1 MQTFFFLGKGGV
13 GKTTLSAAFASGISN
28 EGKRTLV
35 VSLDPAHNLGD
46 AFAEEIPCKIK
57 HLSKTLDAIEV
68 DVDRMILE
76 YLNELSSKLKHT
88 YRYLSVMNID
98 RYFDILKNSPGI
110 EEYATMEAIKKFVA
124 IKDCDAVVFDTP
136 PTGMTIRVLAMP
148 RVSLV
153 WTEQLVKMR
162 KRILSTRGMVEN
174 VQGKFEAEVDGEKVV
189 LSSSEK
195 EDPIMQELLSYR
207 EELRALRDMFSSEYS
222 YINIVTMAED
232 LALFETKR
240 IIESLGE
247 FKIKVRTIYLNKFYE
262 IENPPPEISG
272 KIKEQERVT
281 EKMKDHFKD
290 IEIREVPMLRESPR
304 GIPQLLDLYEKF
316 IQ

>member
-46 AFAEEIPCKIK
+46 VFAEEIPWKIK

-88 YRYLSVMNID
+88 YRYLSVMNLEK
-98 RYFDILKNSPGI
+98 YFDVLKNSPGI
-110 EEYATMEAIKKFVA
+110 EEYATLEGIKKFVFEECYDTV
-124 IKDCDAVVFDTP
+124 IFDTP
-136 PTGMTIRVLAMP
+136 PTGITVRVLAMP
-148 RVSLV
+148 KISLIWTANLVS
-153 WTEQLVKMR
+153 MR
-162 KRILSTRGMVEN
+162 RKILSRRKMIEN
-174 VQGKFEAEVDGEKVV
+174 VRGKFEAEIEGEV
-189 LSSSEK
+189 LELTSE
-195 EDPIMQELLSYR
+195 ERNDPIMQELLIYKKETKALS
-207 EELRALRDMFSSEYS
+207 ELFSSDKTFV
-222 YINIVTMAED
+222 NIVTMAED
-232 LALFETKR
+232 LAYFETKR
-240 IIESLGE
+240 IHESLTK
-247 FKIKVRTIYLNKFYE
+247 FKINLRKIYLNKFFR
-262 IENPPPEISG
+262 IENPPPEIAG

-281 EKMKDHFKD
+281 EMMKDHFKD

>member
-88 YRYLSVMNID
+88 YRYLSVMNLEK
-98 RYFDILKNSPGI
+98 YFDVLKNSPGI
-110 EEYATMEAIKKFVA
+110 EEYATLEGIKKFVFEEYYDTV
-124 IKDCDAVVFDTP
+124 IFDTP
-136 PTGMTIRVLAMP
+136 PTGITVRVLAMP
-148 RVSLV
+148 KISLIWTANLVS
-153 WTEQLVKMR
+153 MR
-162 KRILSTRGMVEN
+162 RKILSRRKMIEN
-174 VQGKFEAEVDGEKVV
+174 VRGKFEAEIEGEV
-189 LSSSEK
+189 LELTSE
-195 EDPIMQELLSYR
+195 ERNDPIMQELLIYKKETKALS
-207 EELRALRDMFSSEYS
+207 ELFSSDKTFV
-222 YINIVTMAED
+222 NIVTMAED
-232 LALFETKR
+232 LAYFETKR
-240 IIESLGE
+240 IHESLTK
-247 FKIKVRTIYLNKFYE
+247 FKIHLRKIYLNKFLR
-262 IENPPPEISG
+262 IENPPPEIAG

-281 EKMKDHFKD
+281 EMMKDHFKD

>member
-28 EGKRTLV
+28 EGKSTLV

-46 AFAEEIPCKIK
+46 ALAEEIPCKIK

-76 YLNELSSKLKHT
+76 YLNELSAKLKHT
-88 YRYLSVMNID
+88 YRYLSVMNLD

-110 EEYATMEAIKKFVA
+110 EEYATMEAIKKFIA
-124 IKDCDAVVFDTP
+124 IKDYDAVVFDTP

-148 RVSLV
+148 KISLIWTANLVS
-153 WTEQLVKMR
+153 MR
-162 KRILSTRGMVEN
+162 RKILSRRKMIEN
-174 VQGKFEAEVDGEKVV
+174 VRGKFEAEIEGEV
-189 LSSSEK
+189 LELTSE
-195 EDPIMQELLSYR
+195 ERNDPIMQELLIYKK
-207 EELRALRDMFSSEYS
+207 ETKALNELFSSDKTFV
-222 YINIVTMAED
+222 NIVTMAED
-232 LALFETKR
+232 LAYFETRR
-240 IIESLGE
+240 IHESLTE
-247 FKIKVRTIYLNKFYE
+247 FKIHLRKIYLNKFLR

-281 EKMKDHFKD
+281 EMMKDHFKD